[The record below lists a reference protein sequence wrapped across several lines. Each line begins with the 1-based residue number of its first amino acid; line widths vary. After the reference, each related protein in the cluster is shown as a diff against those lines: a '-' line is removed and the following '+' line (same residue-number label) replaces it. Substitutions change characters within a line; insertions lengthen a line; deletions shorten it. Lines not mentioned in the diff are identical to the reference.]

1 MLFLLHLDSP
11 AMASILKIQE
21 LILYTH
27 NSLLNLDSG
36 FKEIKEKYEIMP
48 KNCCL
53 LGS

>member
-1 MLFLLHLDSP
+1 MLFLLHLDPP
-11 AMASILKIQE
+11 AVDSILKIQK

-27 NSLLNLDSG
+27 NSFLNLDSG
-36 FKEIKEKYEIMP
+36 FKDMKEKYKIMP